1 MSQHGAPAPKTLQQQ
16 RSHKQA
22 SNESRFFLTSS
33 QVCLTELEG
42 VGVVGDFGGRGG
54 VERECGDKGRVA
66 SRHMGLGLGERNPS
80 HARPLC
86 LPHYFVSARRGAR

>member
-1 MSQHGAPAPKTLQQQ
+1 M
-16 RSHKQA
+16 
-22 SNESRFFLTSS
+22 
-33 QVCLTELEG
+33 
-42 VGVVGDFGGRGG
+42 GVVGDFGGIGG

-66 SRHMGLGLGERNPS
+66 SRHMGLGLGEWNPS